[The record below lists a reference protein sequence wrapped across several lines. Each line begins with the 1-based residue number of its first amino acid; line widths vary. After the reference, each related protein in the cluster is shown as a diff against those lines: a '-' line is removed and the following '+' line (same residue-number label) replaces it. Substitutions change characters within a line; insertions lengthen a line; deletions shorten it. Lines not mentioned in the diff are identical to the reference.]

1 MQHLNIDTL
10 IDYQRGELA
19 PGDDAAVLAHLE
31 ACADCTR
38 RLNAESVLVE
48 LLRADARATER
59 ELPLGMRSAIMARI
73 ASLAPTPWE
82 RIAGWLRPIVVVPAA
97 VAVAAAA
104 FVVVL
109 PLTQHPA
116 QQPAG
121 VPVSYYLEE
130 HAAHAQENPIAD
142 RSAAVM
148 MTTSFARTAST
159 KSTVGQAAP
168 PLIEAASAMT
178 LADDAAR

>member
-31 ACADCTR
+31 ACAVCTR
-38 RLNAESVLVE
+38 EFNAESALVE
-48 LLRADARATER
+48 RLRTEARAAEL

-73 ASLAPTPWE
+73 AASAPTPFE
-82 RIAGWLRPIVVVPAA
+82 RIAAWLRPIVVVPVLA
-97 VAVAAAA
+97 AVAAAA
-104 FVVVL
+104 FFL
-109 PLTQHPA
+109 FPMTQHQAAPPA
-116 QQPAG
+116 AM
-121 VPVSYYLEE
+121 PVSYYLEE

-148 MTTSFARTAST
+148 MTTSSTAAT
-159 KSTVGQAAP
+159 PAL
-168 PLIEAASAMT
+168 PLIEAASMT
-178 LADDAAR
+178 LADDGAR